1 MGEAR
6 LPGSLDVLLRQART
20 ILQEAGIAGAAFD
33 ARLIV
38 EHFAGTSQA
47 ELIASPDRAV
57 TDDEAKAV
65 LAAVRERAEGK
76 PVHRILG
83 YREFYGLKLM
93 LSPETLEPRPDTETL
108 VDMVLPHLRQTV
120 GRKGTCTILDMGTG
134 TGAIALA
141 LLSAVPEARAVGT
154 DISGHALATARAN
167 ADMNGYSERFVT
179 RRSDWFGEIEES
191 FDLIV
196 SNPPYIATAEMDDLP
211 GEVRKHDPITALHG
225 GADGLDAYRKI
236 AAKAGRHLNAAG
248 AVAVEVGS
256 SQAIDVKEVFAS
268 SGFRTASVAAD
279 LAGHDRA
286 ILFVAC

>member
-6 LPGSLDVLLRQART
+6 LPGTLDALLRQART
-20 ILQEAGIAGAAFD
+20 ILQEAGIAGAAYD

-38 EHFAGTSQA
+38 EHFAGITQA
-47 ELIASPDRAV
+47 DLIASPGRAV
-57 TDDEAKAV
+57 AAAQAMAV
-65 LAAVRERAEGK
+65 LAAARQRAAGK

-93 LSPETLEPRPDTETL
+93 LSAETLEPRPDTETL
-108 VDMVLPHLRQTV
+108 VDLVLPHLRETV
-120 GRKGTCTILDMGTG
+120 RRRGSCTILDMGTG

-154 DISGHALATARAN
+154 DISDDALATARTN

-196 SNPPYIATAEMDDLP
+196 SNPPYIATAEMDELSR
-211 GEVRKHDPITALHG
+211 EVREHDPVNALHG
-225 GADGLDAYRKI
+225 GVDGLDAYRQI
-236 AAKAGRHLNAAG
+236 AAEAVGHLNAAG
-248 AVAVEVGS
+248 AIAVEIGS
-256 SQAIDVKEVFAS
+256 SQAADVKEIFAS
-268 SGFRTASVAAD
+268 NSFQAADAAAD

-286 ILFVAC
+286 ILFIAC